1 MLDSYMETYAFR
13 EQHQVEVAGTA
24 KEIYTCAR
32 SIDYR
37 ESKLVNFL
45 FSLRGMPKTMS
56 SVDGLIENGL
66 VLLEEDPGREF
77 AIGFITDLR
86 SVKTVAAEAFHDF
99 NVPGYIKGITNYR
112 VSRQGTGRLI
122 LSTETRLKATSVKA
136 KIVCAL
142 YWACIRPLSGL
153 IRLRILNLM
162 KVKLEQPSAA

>member
-1 MLDSYMETYAFR
+1 MLDRYMETYAFR
-13 EQHQVEVAGTA
+13 EQHQVKVDGTA
-24 KEIYTCAR
+24 KEIYSCAR
-32 SIDYR
+32 SVDYR
-37 ESKLVNFL
+37 ESKLVDFL
-45 FSLRGMPKTMS
+45 FSLRGMPDSMG

-86 SVKTVAAEAFHDF
+86 SVRTVAAEAFQGF
-99 NVPGYIKGITNYR
+99 NEPGYIKGITNYR
-112 VSRQGTGRLI
+112 VSGEGTGRLI

-153 IRLRILNLM
+153 IRMRILNLI
-162 KVKLEQPSAA
+162 KVKLEQLSAL

>member
-1 MLDSYMETYAFR
+1 MLDRYMETYAFR
-13 EQHQVEVAGTA
+13 EQHQVKVAGTA
-24 KEIYTCAR
+24 KEIYSCAR

-37 ESKLVNFL
+37 ESKLVDFL
-45 FSLRGMPKTMS
+45 FSLRGMPDTMN

-86 SVKTVAAEAFHDF
+86 SVRTVAPEEFHGF
-99 NVPGYIKGITNYR
+99 NEPGYIKGITNYR
-112 VSRQGTGRLI
+112 VSRQVTGCLI

-153 IRLRILNLM
+153 IRMRILNLIQ
-162 KVKLEQPSAA
+162 VRVER